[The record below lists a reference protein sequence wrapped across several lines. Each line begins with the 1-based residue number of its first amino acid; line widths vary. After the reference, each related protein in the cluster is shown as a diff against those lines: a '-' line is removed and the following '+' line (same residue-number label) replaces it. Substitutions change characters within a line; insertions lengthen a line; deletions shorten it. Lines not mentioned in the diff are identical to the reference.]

1 MPLLDSS
8 AAMDTLPSALTV
20 QPVQPAGQAQATVAA
35 EQVSVAEAD
44 TLIGEEPHAAV
55 AAEMEH

>member
-1 MPLLDSS
+1 MV
-8 AAMDTLPSALTV
+8 TLPSALTV